1 VRFRYSLC
9 SLAALL
15 ACQSDITVSNV
26 PVQLSIAPRAD
37 TIVAGATV
45 TPFTA
50 VAVNFAG
57 DTIAA
62 EVAWSTNRADL
73 ALVNQATGAI
83 SALAVG
89 EAWVVAETGSL
100 RDSARLTIL
109 EPITLSLRLDT
120 ILLAPGDTFSIPV
133 TALNLSGNPLSL
145 TYAMDDTT
153 VARVSAG
160 GRLTAL
166 ALGRTGFTVQADSFT
181 VGGIVD
187 VVTVLDTL
195 SGQGY
200 FVLRGAVERR
210 LRMGSRWFQY
220 TDGIGGSVVNIAAR
234 NSENTERLFTVVRD
248 SILMPGLRTIG
259 PFPTTSSTVA
269 ICNPPNGWAL
279 YQDRRGDAT
288 IDAPSVLP
296 GGTLSVQR
304 VDPIPGGARVSAT
317 IEVLLERSPGDHV
330 SVLGRFVVPLIS
342 LASCPG

>member
-1 VRFRYSLC
+1 MRFRYSLL
-9 SLAALL
+9 SLVALL
-15 ACQSDITVSNV
+15 SCKSDITISNL
-26 PVQLSIAPRAD
+26 PIQLTVAPTAD
-37 TIVAGATV
+37 TLVVGETA

-50 VAVNFAG
+50 IAVNFEG
-57 DTIAA
+57 DTITA

-73 ALVNQATGAI
+73 ALVNQVTGAI
-83 SALAVG
+83 STLAVG
-89 EAWVVAETGSL
+89 EAWIVAETGSL

-109 EPITLSLRLDT
+109 GPITLSLRLDT

-133 TALNLSGNPLSL
+133 TALNLSGHPLSL
-145 TYAMDDTT
+145 TYAIDDTT

-160 GRLTAL
+160 GQLTAL
-166 ALGRTGFTVQADSFT
+166 ALGRTGFAVQADSFT

-195 SGQGY
+195 GGQGY

-210 LRMGSRWFQY
+210 VRMGSRWFQY
-220 TDGIGGSVVNIAAR
+220 SDGIGGSVVNIAAR
-234 NSENTERLFTVVRD
+234 NAENTERLFTVVRD

-259 PFPTTSSTVA
+259 PFPAASSTVA

-279 YQDRRGDAT
+279 YQDRRAGAT

-296 GGTLSVQR
+296 GGTLSIQR

-317 IEVLLERSPGDHV
+317 IEVLLERSPGDQV
-330 SVLGRFVVPLIS
+330 SVLGRFVVPLLS
-342 LASCPG
+342 LTSCPG